1 MADGP
6 QAAVVTGAGR
16 GIGRAIALDLAARGL
31 HVVCISQSQNA
42 AKTAQSIQQSG
53 GVATALQLDL
63 RDAEEAGQRVAQWVA
78 QCAEGA
84 RLERLAV
91 VLAAGTLGPTGPL
104 FDSNAPESSLS
115 AWLECMQVN
124 LFGNLAVARALLK
137 PMLAAGYG
145 RIVAFAGGGSAYA
158 YPLFP
163 AYSASK
169 TAMVRAIENLDCDL
183 RGKGDFAAACLAP
196 GAVETDMLA
205 RIRAAGAEVRTTVNI
220 AEPVEFVREFVFCK
234 SCGFSGS
241 FVHARD
247 NWREYLNNGHA
258 LPDAALWK
266 LRRIEPPRPETSR
279 KAT

>member
-1 MADGP
+1 M
-6 QAAVVTGAGR
+6 VVTGAGR

-42 AKTAQSIQQSG
+42 ADTAQSIHQSG
-53 GVATALQLDL
+53 GAATALQLDL
-63 RDAEEAGQRVAQWVA
+63 RDAGAAGQRVAAW
-78 QCAEGA
+78 AEGA
-84 RLERLAV
+84 GFERLAV

-104 FDSNAPESSLS
+104 LESCPS

-124 LFGNLAVARALLK
+124 LLGNLAVARALLR
-137 PMLAAGYG
+137 PMLTAGYG
-145 RIVAFAGGGSAYA
+145 RIVGFAGGGSAYA

-183 RGKGDFAAACLAP
+183 HGKGDFATVCLAP

-205 RIRAAGAEVRTTVNI
+205 RIREAGAEVRTTVDI
-220 AEPVEFVREFVFCK
+220 AEPVRFISEFVFCE

-241 FVHARD
+241 FVHVRD
-247 NWREYLNNGHA
+247 NWREYLNNGRT

-266 LRRIEPPRPETSR
+266 LRRMEPPR
-279 KAT
+279 

>member
-1 MADGP
+1 MTDGP
-6 QAAVVTGAGR
+6 QAVVVTGAGR

-42 AKTAQSIQQSG
+42 ADTAQSIHQSG
-53 GVATALQLDL
+53 GAATALQLDL
-63 RDAEEAGQRVAQWVA
+63 RDAVAAGQRVAAW
-78 QCAEGA
+78 AEGA
-84 RLERLAV
+84 GFERLAV

-104 FDSNAPESSLS
+104 LESCPS

-124 LFGNLAVARALLK
+124 LLGNLAVARALLR

-145 RIVAFAGGGSAYA
+145 RIAAFAGGGSAYA

-183 RGKGDFAAACLAP
+183 HGKGDFATVCLAP

-205 RIRAAGAEVRTTVNI
+205 RIREAGAEVRTTVDI
-220 AEPVEFVREFVFCK
+220 AEPVQFIREFVFCE

-241 FVHARD
+241 FVHVRD
-247 NWREYLNNGHA
+247 NWRDYLNNGGT

-266 LRRIEPPRPETSR
+266 LRRIEPPR
-279 KAT
+279 